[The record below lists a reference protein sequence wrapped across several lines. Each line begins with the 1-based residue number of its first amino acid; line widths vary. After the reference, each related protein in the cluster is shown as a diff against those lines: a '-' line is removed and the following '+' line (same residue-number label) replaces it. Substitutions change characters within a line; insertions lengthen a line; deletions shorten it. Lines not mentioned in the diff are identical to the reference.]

1 MQIFLPTGQAIEALP
16 DESLLTS
23 LRRSKVYLVSSC
35 GGKGTCGK
43 CRVRVTQGSVNVLS
57 SNKVSERLKAEGYS
71 LACQT
76 VPLGDVHIEIPQ
88 ESRLTIGD
96 KIAVGR
102 AEDLAELVRTLN
114 VTVSPLAKR
123 LTLSVP
129 PPTLDDSISDLERI
143 KRTVTS
149 CCLEAGNMHVR
160 YHVLK
165 EMSGAL
171 RRQNWKVT
179 VTLGTGEVPELLS
192 VRAGTH
198 DGEGY
203 GVAVD
208 IGTTTVVVYLVDMAT
223 GRLVDVG
230 STYNSQMQFGDDVIN
245 RIVHAT
251 EHGRLS
257 QLMKLVHSD
266 VNDLLEPLL
275 DRHDITP
282 DDVDSMVIAGNT
294 TMTQLFYGLDP
305 QYIREEPY
313 IPSAN
318 RYPEIHAGQ
327 LGLRVNSGAP
337 VYTVPCVASYVGGD
351 IVAGVL
357 ASGMGRRES
366 FSLFLDIGTNG
377 EIALGNSEM
386 LMTAACSAGPCFE
399 GSGIRHGMRATEG
412 AIEAVE
418 FAPETFEPV
427 LKVVGNVKPIGIC
440 GSGMIDAIGD
450 MFLKGIID
458 QRGKLQAVSP
468 RIRDGEEGKEIVLYD
483 SDDQTIVLT
492 EPDIENVVRAK
503 AAIHAGCAVLLREM
517 GFTMDMVDKVFI
529 AGGFGNYLNVEKAI
543 LLGMLPDVDRGKFV
557 FLGNTSV
564 AGSYLCLLSADMRRE
579 AEEIAARMTYLE
591 LSVSNSFMDEYM
603 SALFLPHTDI
613 SRYPSVQKRMP
624 GNG

>member
-1 MQIFLPTGQAIEALP
+1 MQIFLPTGQIIDASP
-16 DESLLTS
+16 DESLLAA
-23 LRRSKVYLVSSC
+23 LRREKIYLVSSC

-43 CRVRVTQGSVNVLS
+43 CRVKVTQGPVDIRG
-57 SNKVSERLKAEGYS
+57 SNKVSERLKGEGYS

-76 VPLGDVHIEIPQ
+76 VPTGDVHIEIPR

-96 KIAVGR
+96 KIAVGK
-102 AEDLAELVRTLN
+102 ADDLAELVRSMN
-114 VTVSPLAKR
+114 VSVSPLARR
-123 LTLSVP
+123 LTLAVP
-129 PPTLDDSISDLERI
+129 PPTIDDSISDLERI
-143 KRTVTS
+143 KRTLTS
-149 CCLEAGNMHVR
+149 CCLEARKMHVR

-171 RRQNWKVT
+171 RKQDWKVT
-179 VTLGTGEVPELLS
+179 VTIGSGEVPELLS
-192 VRAGTH
+192 VRPGTH

-208 IGTTTVVVYLVDMAT
+208 IGTTTVVVYLVDMAA

-251 EHGRLS
+251 EHGRLT

-266 VNDLLEPLL
+266 VNDLLGPLL
-275 DRHDITP
+275 ERHSITP
-282 DDVDSMVIAGNT
+282 DDVDSVVIAGNT

-318 RYPEIHAGQ
+318 VYPEIHAGQ

-357 ASGMGRRES
+357 ASGMTRREA

-377 EIALGNSEM
+377 EIAFGNNEM

-399 GSGIRHGMRATEG
+399 GSGIRSGMRATEG
-412 AIEAVE
+412 AIEGVE
-418 FAPETFEPV
+418 FAPETFEPA
-427 LKVVGNVKPIGIC
+427 LKVIGDVKPIGIC

-458 QRGKLQAVSP
+458 QRGKLQPVSP
-468 RIRDGEEGKEIVLYD
+468 RIRAGDEGKEIVLYETD
-483 SDDQTIVLT
+483 EQVIVLT
-492 EPDIENVVRAK
+492 EPDIENVLRAK
-503 AAIHAGCAVLLREM
+503 AAIHAGCAVLLREI

-543 LLGMLPDVDRGKFV
+543 LLGMLPDVEREKFV

-591 LSVSNSFMDEYM
+591 LSVSASFMDEYM

-613 SRYPSVQKRMP
+613 SRYPSVHSRMS
-624 GNG
+624 GG